1 MTQLDSLLKKIEDQ
15 SYTIGIVG
23 LGYVGLPLMWTFHQ
37 QGMPVLGFDIDDK
50 KVQNLKNGIPYI
62 KHLGTEMMETLA
74 NSDKA
79 DATTDFSR
87 LDEADAILMCV
98 PTPLDHHREPDMSYV
113 EQTTETVSKY
123 LRKGQLVILES
134 TTWPGTTEELMI
146 PILEKNSGL
155 KAGKDFYVAYSPE
168 REDPGNPDFNTA
180 RIPKVVGGHGEEALK
195 LATAMY
201 DTAIVQ
207 TVPVSD
213 CKTAEAVKLTENIFR
228 SVNIALVNELKVVYE
243 AMDIDVHEVIDAA
256 ATKPFGFMK
265 FTPGP
270 GLGGHCIPIDPFY
283 LTWKAREFEK
293 HTRFIEL
300 AGEVNT
306 DMPRYV
312 VERTMHALNTHKKAM
327 NGSKIL
333 VIGLAYKPDVDDMRE
348 SPTFKI
354 FDLLKKNG
362 AEVFYYDPYL
372 PSIPKNRDFAEW
384 TGTTS
389 VEWNKATIS
398 SFDATIIST
407 NHSNINYAELAEWS
421 ECVVDTRN
429 AMNGLVAKNENHIF
443 KA

>member
-1 MTQLDSLLKKIEDQ
+1 MTQINKLLTKIEQ
-15 SYTIGIVG
+15 RTYSIGIIG

-37 QGMPVLGFDIDDK
+37 SGIPVLGFDIDPK
-50 KVQNLKNGIPYI
+50 KIENLKNGVAYI
-62 KHLGTEMMETLA
+62 KHLGAEMMEALA
-74 NSDKA
+74 HSDKA

-87 LDEADAILMCV
+87 LDEADAILLCV

-155 KAGKDFYVAYSPE
+155 KAGEDFYVAYSPE
-168 REDPGNPDFNTA
+168 REDPGNPNFNTA
-180 RIPKVVGGHGEEALK
+180 RIPKVVGGHGDDALK

-306 DMPRYV
+306 NMPTYV
-312 VERTMHALNTHKKAM
+312 VDRTMHALNTHKKAM

-333 VIGLAYKPDVDDMRE
+333 VIGLAYKPDVDDM
-348 SPTFKI
+348 
-354 FDLLKKNG
+354 G
-362 AEVFYYDPYL
+362 AEISYYDPFIPEVL
-372 PSIPKNRDFAEW
+372 PTREHGEY
-384 TGTTS
+384 TGMKT
-389 VEWNKATIS
+389 VDWNKETVS
-398 SFDATIIST
+398 GFDAVLIST
-407 NHSNINYAELAEWS
+407 NHSTIDYTELAEWS
-421 ECVVDTRN
+421 ECVIDTRN
-429 AMNGLVAKNENHIF
+429 AMRGIEANNENHIF

>member
-1 MTQLDSLLKKIEDQ
+1 MQTGVITINDLLSKIEDKT
-15 SYTIGIVG
+15 YTIGIIG
-23 LGYVGLPLMWTFHQ
+23 LGYVGLPLMWTFHKE
-37 QGMPVLGFDIDDK
+37 GMPVMGFDIDEA
-50 KVQNLKNGIPYI
+50 KVDHICRGVPYI
-62 KHLGTEMMETLA
+62 KHLGTEMMEVLSK
-74 NSDKA
+74 SDRC

-87 LDEADAILMCV
+87 LNEADAILMCV
-98 PTPLDHHREPDMSYV
+98 PTPLSKYREPDMSYV
-113 EQTTETVSKY
+113 EKTTETISKH

-168 REDPGNPDFNTA
+168 REDPGNVNFNTA
-180 RIPKVVGGHGEEALK
+180 KIPKVVGGHGEEALQ
-195 LATAMY
+195 LALAMY
-201 DTAIVQ
+201 NTAIVQ

-243 AMDIDVHEVIDAA
+243 KMGIDVHEVLDAA

-283 LTWKAREFEK
+283 LTWKAREFESY
-293 HTRFIEL
+293 TRFIEL
-300 AGEVNT
+300 AGEINT
-306 DMPRYV
+306 TMPHYV
-312 VERTMHALNTHKKAM
+312 LERTMLALNAHKKAI

-354 FDLLKKNG
+354 FDLLKD
-362 AEVFYYDPYL
+362 V
-372 PSIPKNRDFAEW
+372 
-384 TGTTS
+384 
-389 VEWNKATIS
+389 
-398 SFDATIIST
+398 
-407 NHSNINYAELAEWS
+407 
-421 ECVVDTRN
+421 
-429 AMNGLVAKNENHIF
+429 
-443 KA
+443 

>member
-1 MTQLDSLLKKIEDQ
+1 MTQFESLLKKISDKT
-15 SYTIGIVG
+15 YTIGIVG

-37 QGMPVLGFDIDDK
+37 NDMPVLGFDIDST
-50 KVQNLKNGIPYI
+50 KVENLKNGIPYI
-62 KHLGTEMMETLA
+62 KHLGTEMMEALA
-74 NSDKA
+74 KSDIS

-87 LDEADAILMCV
+87 LDEADAILLCV

-113 EQTTETVSKY
+113 EKTTETVSQY

-155 KAGKDFYVAYSPE
+155 KAGIDFYVAYSPE
-168 REDPGNPDFNTA
+168 REDPGNPNFNTA
-180 RIPKVVGGHGEEALK
+180 KIPKVVGGHGEEALK

-201 DTAIVQ
+201 DTAILQ

-243 AMDIDVHEVIDAA
+243 AMGIDIHEVLDAA
-256 ATKPFGFMK
+256 GTKPFGFMK

-306 DMPRYV
+306 NMPTYV

-327 NGSKIL
+327 NGSKVL

-354 FDLLKKNG
+354 FDLLKAKG
-362 AEVFYYDPYL
+362 AEIAYYDPF
-372 PSIPKNRDFAEW
+372 IPEVSPTREHADW
-384 TGTTS
+384 TGTKS
-389 VEWNKATIS
+389 IEWNKETVS
-398 SFDATIIST
+398 DFDAVLIST
-407 NHSNINYAELAEWS
+407 NHSTIDYEELAEWG

-429 AMNGLVAKNENHIF
+429 AMGGFKPKNEKHIF

>member
-1 MTQLDSLLKKIEDQ
+1 M
-15 SYTIGIVG
+15 
-23 LGYVGLPLMWTFHQ
+23 
-37 QGMPVLGFDIDDK
+37 
-50 KVQNLKNGIPYI
+50 
-62 KHLGTEMMETLA
+62 
-74 NSDKA
+74 
-79 DATTDFSR
+79 
-87 LDEADAILMCV
+87 
-98 PTPLDHHREPDMSYV
+98 
-113 EQTTETVSKY
+113 
-123 LRKGQLVILES
+123 
-134 TTWPGTTEELMI
+134 
-146 PILEKNSGL
+146 
-155 KAGKDFYVAYSPE
+155 
-168 REDPGNPDFNTA
+168 
-180 RIPKVVGGHGEEALK
+180 VGGHGPEALK
-195 LATAMY
+195 LALAMY
-201 DTAIVQ
+201 DTAIVE

-243 AMDIDVHEVIDAA
+243 AMGIDVHEVIDAA

-306 DMPRYV
+306 NMPSYV
-312 VERTMHALNTHKKAM
+312 VDRTMLALNAHKKAM

-354 FDLLKKNG
+354 FDLLKSLG
-362 AEVFYYDPYL
+362 AEVAYYDPFIPEVL
-372 PSIPKNRDFAEW
+372 PTREHSDW
-384 TGTTS
+384 TGTKS
-389 VEWNKATIS
+389 IEWNKETVYE
-398 SFDATIIST
+398 FDAVLIST
-407 NHSNINYAELAEWS
+407 NHSTIDYAELAEWS

-429 AMNGLVAKNENHIF
+429 AMRGVVAKNDVHIF

>member
-1 MTQLDSLLKKIEDQ
+1 MNQLENLLNKITDKT
-15 SYTIGIVG
+15 YTIGIVG

-37 QGMPVLGFDIDDK
+37 VGMPVIGYDIDEK
-50 KVQNLKNGIPYI
+50 KVENLKNGIPYI

-87 LDEADAILMCV
+87 LDEADAILLCV

-134 TTWPGTTEELMI
+134 TTWPGTTEELMM

-168 REDPGNPDFNTA
+168 REDPGNPNFNTA
-180 RIPKVVGGHGEEALK
+180 KIPKVVGGLGEEALN
-195 LATAMY
+195 LALAMY

-243 AMDIDVHEVIDAA
+243 AMDIDVHEVMDAA
-256 ATKPFGFMK
+256 DTKPFGFMK

-306 DMPRYV
+306 NMPTYV
-312 VERTMHALNTHKKAM
+312 VDRTMHALNTHKKAM
-327 NGSKIL
+327 NGSMIL

-354 FDLLKKNG
+354 FDLLKKMG
-362 AEVFYYDPYL
+362 AEISYYDPF
-372 PSIPKNRDFAEW
+372 IPEVMPTREHGEY
-384 TGTTS
+384 TGMQT
-389 VEWNKATIS
+389 VDWNKETVS
-398 SFDATIIST
+398 GFDAVLIST
-407 NHSNINYAELAEWS
+407 NHSTIDYAELAVWS
-421 ECVVDTRN
+421 DCIIDTRN
-429 AMNGLVAKNENHIF
+429 AMAGIEAKDGNHIF

>member
-1 MTQLDSLLKKIEDQ
+1 MSQVNDLLRNIEDR
-15 SYTIGIVG
+15 SFTVGVIG
-23 LGYVGLPLMWTFHQ
+23 LGYVGLPLLWTFHQ
-37 QGMPVLGFDIDDK
+37 AGLPVIGYDIDIK
-50 KVQNLKNGIPYI
+50 KIDDLKNGIPYI
-62 KHLGTEMMETLA
+62 KHLGTEMMEALA

-79 DATTDFSR
+79 DATIDFSR
-87 LDEADAILMCV
+87 LGEADAILLCV

-113 EQTTETVSKY
+113 EQTTETVSQY

-155 KAGKDFYVAYSPE
+155 KAGTDFYVAYSPE
-168 REDPGNPDFNTA
+168 REDPGNPNFNTA
-180 RIPKVVGGHGEEALK
+180 KIPKVVGGHGDEALK

-243 AMDIDVHEVIDAA
+243 AMDIDVHEVLDAA
-256 ATKPFGFMK
+256 DTKPFGFMK

-283 LTWKAREFEK
+283 LTWKAREFER

-306 DMPRYV
+306 NMPTYV
-312 VERTMHALNTHKKAM
+312 VDRTMHALNTHKKAM
-327 NGSKIL
+327 NGSKVL

-354 FDLLKKNG
+354 FDLLKAKG
-362 AEVFYYDPYL
+362 AEIAYYDPF
-372 PSIPKNRDFAEW
+372 IPKIWETREHAEY
-384 TGTTS
+384 TGMKT
-389 VEWNKATIS
+389 VGWNKETVS
-398 SFDATIIST
+398 GFDAVLIST
-407 NHSNINYAELAEWS
+407 NHSTIDYAELAEWS
-421 ECVVDTRN
+421 ECIIDTRN
-429 AMNGLVAKNENHIF
+429 AMGGVDAKHDNHIF
-443 KA
+443 KS